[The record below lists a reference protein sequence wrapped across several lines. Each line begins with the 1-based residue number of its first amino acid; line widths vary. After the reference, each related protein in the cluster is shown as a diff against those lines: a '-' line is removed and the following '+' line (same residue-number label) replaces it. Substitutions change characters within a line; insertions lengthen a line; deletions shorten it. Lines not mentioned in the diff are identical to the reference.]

1 MDAAL
6 FRWFN
11 HLADRTSWA
20 HGIMTTVTQYAI
32 ALFAVLLVIAWWS
45 GRSADDPAPAVVAAV
60 WAALASLVGVGLVQA
75 IGGAVDRARPY
86 VTMPGTHLLV
96 DRTSDFSFPSDH
108 GTASAAI
115 AVGLVLACRYTNSK
129 WVGWTAVAL
138 ALIIGFSRV
147 YVGAHYPGDVLA
159 GFVLGGIVAWAG
171 APLAQRLLTPL
182 ARRLRTTKLGVL
194 ITAEPANSGLAASQS

>member
-11 HLADRTSWA
+11 RLADRTSWA
-20 HGIMTTVTQYAI
+20 HGIMTTITQYAI
-32 ALFAVLLVIAWWS
+32 AFFAVLLVIAWWNA
-45 GRSADDPAPAVVAAV
+45 RNADDPPSAVVAAV
-60 WAALASLVGVGLVQA
+60 WAALASLVGIGLVQV

-86 VTMPGTHLLV
+86 VTMPATHLLV

-115 AVGLVLACRYTNSK
+115 AVGLVLACRHTASK
-129 WVGWTAVAL
+129 WVGWTAIAL
-138 ALIIGFSRV
+138 ALLIGFSRV

-171 APLAQRLLTPL
+171 APLAKRLLTPL
-182 ARRLRTTKLGVL
+182 ASRLTTTKLGVL
-194 ITAEPANSGLAASQS
+194 ITTAPADTGLTAPQS

>member
-11 HLADRTSWA
+11 RLADSTSWA
-20 HGIMTTVTQYAI
+20 HGIMTTITQYAI
-32 ALFAVLLVIAWWS
+32 ALFAVLLVIAWWKA
-45 GRSADDPAPAVVAAV
+45 RSADDPAVAVVAAV
-60 WAALASLVGVGLVQA
+60 WAALASLVGVALVQV

-86 VTMPGTHLLV
+86 VTMPTTHLLV

-115 AVGLVLACRYTNSK
+115 AVGLMLACRYTRSK
-129 WVGWTAVAL
+129 WVGWAAIAL
-138 ALIIGFSRV
+138 AFVIGFSRV

-159 GFVLGGIVAWAG
+159 GFVLGGVVAWAG
-171 APLAQRLLTPL
+171 APIAQRLLTPL
-182 ARRLRTTKLGVL
+182 ARRLTTTKLGVF
-194 ITAEPANSGLAASQS
+194 ITADSADSELAVPQS